1 MARRDATS
9 APIPATRTATAP
21 TAPHV
26 AEVPVEAMVCGR
38 VLEGVDVPEPPGA
51 GEDGA
56 GTAGVDG
63 VEADGAGAGA
73 EGCGV
78 TGVEGPGAGAEGS
91 GVVGWPIEG
100 FGTSATVHLVSSA
113 RYSSAVM

>member
-1 MARRDATS
+1 LARRDATS

-21 TAPHV
+21 TATHV

-78 TGVEGPGAGAEGS
+78 TGVEGPA
-91 GVVGWPIEG
+91 
-100 FGTSATVHLVSSA
+100 LVTGLPLSLYIA
-113 RYSSAVM
+113 FTRP